1 MKEQLA
7 KIRAAALEAI
17 ADSNAAAAL
26 DSVRVKYLGKK
37 GELTSVLKQMGK
49 LSAEER
55 PVIGQIA
62 NEVRET
68 LTKAIADQQSK
79 LAEKALEA
87 KLASETLDVSIPGI
101 KTQLGHRHPVN
112 QVIDMV
118 TEIFLGMGFT
128 RAEGPE
134 VELADYNFTRLNT
147 DEGHPAREWS
157 DTFYLREDSSLHQR
171 QHRAAHPDFP
181 HADPCHGEPQAPHPH
196 RRPRP
201 CVPEGR
207 GGRHP
212 LPHVPSD
219 RGHGG
224 G

>member
-68 LTKAIADQQSK
+68 LTKAIADQQAK

-87 KLASETLDVSIPGI
+87 KLASETLDVSIPGV
-101 KTQLGHRHPVN
+101 KTELGHRHPVN

-128 RAEGPE
+128 RAEGPLYFMKHFFSE
-134 VELADYNFTRLNT
+134 NFIHYLYGCFMRLI
-147 DEGHPAREWS
+147 
-157 DTFYLREDSSLHQR
+157 R
-171 QHRAAHPDFP
+171 QYRNSNIFFF
-181 HADPCHGEPQAPHPH
+181 
-196 RRPRP
+196 
-201 CVPEGR
+201 
-207 GGRHP
+207 
-212 LPHVPSD
+212 
-219 RGHGG
+219 
-224 G
+224 

>member
-79 LAEKALEA
+79 LAERHWRPNWLPRRWTCPSP
-87 KLASETLDVSIPGI
+87 ASRPSWGIVIP
-101 KTQLGHRHPVN
+101 
-112 QVIDMV
+112 
-118 TEIFLGMGFT
+118 
-128 RAEGPE
+128 
-134 VELADYNFTRLNT
+134 
-147 DEGHPAREWS
+147 
-157 DTFYLREDSSLHQR
+157 
-171 QHRAAHPDFP
+171 
-181 HADPCHGEPQAPHPH
+181 
-196 RRPRP
+196 
-201 CVPEGR
+201 
-207 GGRHP
+207 
-212 LPHVPSD
+212 
-219 RGHGG
+219 
-224 G
+224 